1 MRLSGRAS
9 SSSSCGLLGVPSAE
23 LAAAV
28 EGVEE
33 AVASAT
39 ASSRGEVESGQQPV
53 QQQDQVQDLQQ
64 QERQEQLQQDMLS
77 EQQPISSSTG
87 VGVDVAAAAGA
98 AVRQVADGSLDADEV
113 DVVDVTES
121 DSSIAISDMS
131 PSQQQQQQHSS
142 PQQQQQQLAVMP
154 SLPEVDF
161 IERIGRGSFGE
172 VYRGVWCGSV
182 VAVKVIRVRQQPP
195 ASRNRAPGSPTT
207 AVATTPPGILFNS
220 GGSCSSNSSSSS
232 GGQQHSEVDAADQE
246 PDEHEQQVAM
256 ELAQHEYESW
266 LNANLRHPNI
276 VQLFT
281 SFTVVLEDRM
291 PQLLMPSAAA
301 AGSGAG
307 LVHEG
312 AGWAAGLSWKTHLVM
327 EFCELG
333 TMQVGKISNFSV
345 RRLAYGCSNNEQHVA
360 VPISAARSGSALSMR

>member
-33 AVASAT
+33 AVVSAT
-39 ASSRGEVESGQQPV
+39 ASSRGAVESRQQSA

-64 QERQEQLQQDMLS
+64 QERQEQVQQDMRS
-77 EQQPISSSTG
+77 EQPIGASA
-87 VGVDVAAAAGA
+87 GVDVAAAAGA
-98 AVRQVADGSLDADEV
+98 AVRQVADRSLESDEV
-113 DVVDVTES
+113 DVLDVTGS
-121 DSSIAISDMS
+121 GSSIAFSDMS
-131 PSQQQQQQHSS
+131 PSQQQQQHSS

-195 ASRNRAPGSPTT
+195 ASRNRAPGCPTT
-207 AVATTPPGILFNS
+207 AVTTTPPGLFNS
-220 GGSCSSNSSSSS
+220 GGSCSSNSSSSNAS
-232 GGQQHSEVDAADQE
+232 SGQQHSASDADDQE
-246 PDEHEQQVAM
+246 PDEHQQQVAM

-291 PQLLMPSAAA
+291 PQLLLSSAAA

-333 TMQVGKISNFSV
+333 TMQVG
-345 RRLAYGCSNNEQHVA
+345 
-360 VPISAARSGSALSMR
+360 ARV

>member
-1 MRLSGRAS
+1 
-9 SSSSCGLLGVPSAE
+9 VPSAE

-33 AVASAT
+33 AIVNAS
-39 ASSRGEVESGQQPV
+39 ASSRGEIESGQQPV
-53 QQQDQVQDLQQ
+53 QQQDQVQHLQQ
-64 QERQEQLQQDMLS
+64 QERQEQLQQEVMG
-77 EQQPISSSTG
+77 EQQVIGASAG
-87 VGVDVAAAAGA
+87 IDAAAADT
-98 AVRQVADGSLDADEV
+98 AVRQVADGSLEADEV
-113 DVVDVTES
+113 DVLDVTES
-121 DSSIAISDMS
+121 GSSIAISDIS
-131 PSQQQQQQHSS
+131 PSQQQQHSS
-142 PQQQQQQLAVMP
+142 PQQQQQLAVMP

-182 VAVKVIRVRQQPP
+182 VAVKVIRVRQQPA
-195 ASRNRAPGSPTT
+195 ASRNRAACGQTT
-207 AVATTPPGILFNS
+207 AVATTPPGMLFN
-220 GGSCSSNSSSSS
+220 GGSCCSNSSSSNNS
-232 GGQQHSEVDAADQE
+232 SASEGAGQE

-281 SFTVVLEDRM
+281 SFTVVLEDRL
-291 PQLLMPSAAA
+291 PQLLLLPSAAPE
-301 AGSGAG
+301 

-333 TMQVGKISNFSV
+333 TMQVGGSVTASMCVQQQVSSMWQCAISV
-345 RRLAYGCSNNEQHVA
+345 
-360 VPISAARSGSALSMR
+360 ISSGSAADANG